1 MTGECVPALPRGY
14 SFDYVN
20 AEVLHSA
27 WVSDGRLCL
36 AGGMT
41 YRTLVLPNQQ
51 TMRPEVLAD
60 IARLTREGLT
70 IVGPKPTASPSMQ
83 DFPQAD
89 KQVQTLASQMWS
101 TGQWGKGRIFP
112 AGTELQTVLD
122 GMGIKPDCFVEPAK
136 PFAFIH
142 RRMPGKEIYFV
153 SNQSDQPQ
161 DVQPQ
166 FRVTGMKAEIWNPVT
181 AERMRLDV
189 QDNGSLSTANLHL
202 EGNESAFIVF
212 SNEAD
217 EALATYAPAQLQ
229 TLLTISTPWQVTFQ
243 EGMRGPAEPC
253 T

>member
-1 MTGECVPALPRGY
+1 MDYKKAGVDIEAGY
-14 SFDYVN
+14 LSVDLMKKYVK
-20 AEVLHSA
+20 E
-27 WVSDGRLCL
+27 
-36 AGGMT
+36 
-41 YRTLVLPNQQ
+41 

-142 RRMPGKEIYFV
+142 RRLPGKEIYFV

-161 DVQPQ
+161 NVQPQ
-166 FRVTGMKAEIWNPVT
+166 FFFMK
-181 AERMRLDV
+181 RC
-189 QDNGSLSTANLHL
+189 
-202 EGNESAFIVF
+202 GN
-212 SNEAD
+212 
-217 EALATYAPAQLQ
+217 
-229 TLLTISTPWQVTFQ
+229 TLI
-243 EGMRGPAEPC
+243 MI
-253 T
+253 